1 MEGSRGQ
8 GQGFICV
15 GCHVPVGVGCA
26 VAKVAKLGLVS
37 GVVVFGVG
45 VVMRWSGRWVAR
57 EIRGYAERMGGG
69 DGTGVVTGLGIG
81 KVRR

>member
-1 MEGSRGQ
+1 
-8 GQGFICV
+8 
-15 GCHVPVGVGCA
+15 
-26 VAKVAKLGLVS
+26 VAKLGLVS